1 MATQASNLI
10 QQVMTVAVL
19 FFGINLVFG
28 GDLMAG
34 SLIAVNMVAGRI
46 IGPVKQAVGL
56 LSELEKARQI
66 KDEVSFI
73 WNENPERKGF
83 GKEIRVRGAIEFK
96 NVSTRRDENSP
107 VWQMFVSL
115 SEGERVALIGAPDCG
130 SELVMSCL
138 VGNVRPTAGSIEIDK
153 NALTQ
158 LSLEHYRNQV
168 AFLGVNPRFFD
179 GTIESNLRRANPNI
193 SDSEIE
199 DALKISGLEED

>member
-56 LSELEKARQI
+56 FSELEKARQI

-73 WNENPERKGF
+73 WNENPREKGLGRKF
-83 GKEIRVRGAIEFK
+83 GYEGRLSLKMSPLGAMKI
-96 NVSTRRDENSP
+96 VP

-115 SEGERVALIGAPDCG
+115 SDQE
-130 SELVMSCL
+130 SEW
-138 VGNVRPTAGSIEIDK
+138 R
-153 NALTQ
+153 
-158 LSLEHYRNQV
+158 
-168 AFLGVNPRFFD
+168 
-179 GTIESNLRRANPNI
+179 
-193 SDSEIE
+193 
-199 DALKISGLEED
+199 